1 MNTLPCFYLD
11 PSFDAISQI
20 KEAGEVIVDGLFS
33 SKPYQNSDLKLV
45 LLIDKYLVQ
54 Y

>member
-11 PSFDAISQI
+11 PSYDVISEI
-20 KEAGEVIVDGLFS
+20 KQEGEVVVDGLFG

-45 LLIDKYLVQ
+45 LIIGKYLVQ